1 MCNHLNFV
9 GIKLKLKIYNTKSK
23 NKEIFKPLDSNN
35 IRMYVCGPTVYD
47 RAHIG
52 NARPV
57 VVFDTLY
64 RLLKY
69 LYGEKSVTYVRN
81 ITDVDDKII
90 AKSSAENKSVNE
102 ITSETI
108 KWFIEDNNY
117 LNVNKPTHEPKATH
131 YISQMI
137 AMIEVLILKK
147 NAYVLED
154 GEVLFSVNTFKSYGS
169 LSKQNLESVIV
180 GNRVDIDRRK
190 KNPLDFVLWKPT
202 SKNNIGWDSPWG
214 YGRPGWH
221 IECSAM
227 SKEILGETFDIH
239 GGGIDLIFPHHE
251 NETAQSICA
260 NNKNSLANYW
270 MHNGFVNIEG
280 QKMSKSLGNYLTV
293 EDLRNKKIDGA
304 VIRFVLLSTHY
315 RQPLDWTNRKLT
327 EAQNIINKW
336 FNVTNN
342 RDLNI
347 NGIPTNKILEALC
360 DDLNIPL
367 VITEM
372 HNLLK
377 EEDYDGFANS
387 FFYLVLNSNNSIK
400 SRNNLDKQTINEMV
414 NLLIVERQNARK
426 NKDYRKSDLIR
437 IKLEKAGVTINDHGN
452 ETTWSLKP
460 NFNPSSLLTEN

>member
-1 MCNHLNFV
+1 M
-9 GIKLKLKIYNTKSK
+9 KLKIYNTKSK
-23 NKEIFKPLDSNN
+23 NKEIFKPLDLNN

-57 VVFDTLY
+57 VVFDILY

-137 AMIEVLILKK
+137 AMIEVLILRK

-169 LSKQNLESVIV
+169 LSKQNLESMVV

-342 RDLNI
+342 RELNI

-387 FFYLVLNSNNSIK
+387 FFFLGFNSNNSIK
-400 SRNNLDKQTINEMV
+400 SKNNLDKQTINEMI

>member
-1 MCNHLNFV
+1 M
-9 GIKLKLKIYNTKSK
+9 KLKIYNTKSK
-23 NKEIFKPLDSNN
+23 NKEIFKPLDLNN

-57 VVFDTLY
+57 VVFDILY

-154 GEVLFSVNTFKSYGS
+154 GEVLFSVNTFKSYGF
-169 LSKQNLESVIV
+169 LSKQNLESMIV

-293 EDLRNKKIDGA
+293 EDLRNKNIDGA

-315 RQPLDWTNRKLT
+315 RQPLDWTNRKVT

-336 FNVTNN
+336 F
-342 RDLNI
+342 
-347 NGIPTNKILEALC
+347 E
-360 DDLNIPL
+360 
-367 VITEM
+367 
-372 HNLLK
+372 NL
-377 EEDYDGFANS
+377 F
-387 FFYLVLNSNNSIK
+387 
-400 SRNNLDKQTINEMV
+400 
-414 NLLIVERQNARK
+414 
-426 NKDYRKSDLIR
+426 
-437 IKLEKAGVTINDHGN
+437 
-452 ETTWSLKP
+452 P
-460 NFNPSSLLTEN
+460 

>member
-1 MCNHLNFV
+1 M
-9 GIKLKLKIYNTKSK
+9 KLKIYNTKSK
-23 NKEIFKPLDSNN
+23 NKEIFKPLDLNN

-57 VVFDTLY
+57 VVFDILY

-90 AKSSAENKSVNE
+90 ARSSAENKPVNE

-108 KWFIEDNNY
+108 KWFIEDNYY
-117 LNVNKPTHEPKATH
+117 LNVNKPTHEPKATQ

-137 AMIEVLILKK
+137 AMIEILILKK

-154 GEVLFSVNTFKSYGS
+154 GEVLFSVNSFKNYGS
-169 LSKQNLESVIV
+169 LSRQNLESMIV
-180 GNRVDIDRRK
+180 GSRVDIDRRK

-202 SKNNIGWDSPWG
+202 SRNNIGWDSPWG

-270 MHNGFVNIEG
+270 MHNGFINIEG

-293 EDLRNKKIDGA
+293 EDLRKKNIDGA
-304 VIRFVLLSTHY
+304 VIRFVLLSAHY
-315 RQPLDWTNRKLT
+315 RQPLDWTNRKVK
-327 EAQNIINKW
+327 EAQNILNKW
-336 FNVTNN
+336 LNVTNKRN
-342 RDLNI
+342 LNI

-367 VITEM
+367 AITEM

-387 FFYLVLNSNNSIK
+387 FFFLGFNSNNSVK
-400 SRNNLDKQTINEMV
+400 SKNNLDMKTINEMI
-414 NLLIVERQNARK
+414 NLLIVERQTARK
-426 NKDYRKSDLIR
+426 NKDYRKSDQIR
-437 IKLEKAGVTINDHGN
+437 IKLEKAGVTINDLGN
-452 ETTWSLKP
+452 DTTWSLKP
-460 NFNPSSLLTEN
+460 NFNPTSLLTEN

>member
-1 MCNHLNFV
+1 M
-9 GIKLKLKIYNTKSK
+9 KLKIYNTKSK

-57 VVFDTLY
+57 VVFDILY
-64 RLLKY
+64 KLLKY

-117 LNVNKPTHEPKATH
+117 LNVIKPTHEPKATH

-137 AMIEVLILKK
+137 AMIEVLILRK

-169 LSKQNLESVIV
+169 LSKQNLESMIV

-336 FNVTNN
+336 FNVINK
-342 RDLNI
+342 RDFNI

-387 FFYLVLNSNNSIK
+387 FFFLGFNSNNSIK
-400 SRNNLDKQTINEMV
+400 SKNNLDKQTINEMV

-452 ETTWSLKP
+452 ETPWSLKP

>member
-1 MCNHLNFV
+1 M
-9 GIKLKLKIYNTKSK
+9 KLKIYNTKSK

-57 VVFDTLY
+57 VVFDILY

-169 LSKQNLESVIV
+169 LSKQNLESMIV

-293 EDLRNKKIDGA
+293 EDLRNKNIDGS

-367 VITEM
+367 VISEM

-387 FFYLVLNSNNSIK
+387 FFFLGFNSNNSIK
-400 SRNNLDKQTINEMV
+400 SKNNLDKQTINEMI

>member
-1 MCNHLNFV
+1 M
-9 GIKLKLKIYNTKSK
+9 KLKIYNTKSK

-57 VVFDTLY
+57 VVFDILY

-169 LSKQNLESVIV
+169 LSKQNLESMIV

-202 SKNNIGWDSPWG
+202 SKIISVG
-214 YGRPGWH
+214 
-221 IECSAM
+221 IV
-227 SKEILGETFDIH
+227 LGVMVGLD
-239 GGGIDLIFPHHE
+239 GI
-251 NETAQSICA
+251 
-260 NNKNSLANYW
+260 
-270 MHNGFVNIEG
+270 
-280 QKMSKSLGNYLTV
+280 
-293 EDLRNKKIDGA
+293 
-304 VIRFVLLSTHY
+304 
-315 RQPLDWTNRKLT
+315 
-327 EAQNIINKW
+327 
-336 FNVTNN
+336 
-342 RDLNI
+342 
-347 NGIPTNKILEALC
+347 
-360 DDLNIPL
+360 
-367 VITEM
+367 
-372 HNLLK
+372 
-377 EEDYDGFANS
+377 
-387 FFYLVLNSNNSIK
+387 
-400 SRNNLDKQTINEMV
+400 
-414 NLLIVERQNARK
+414 
-426 NKDYRKSDLIR
+426 
-437 IKLEKAGVTINDHGN
+437 
-452 ETTWSLKP
+452 
-460 NFNPSSLLTEN
+460 SSVQL

>member
-1 MCNHLNFV
+1 M
-9 GIKLKLKIYNTKSK
+9 KLKIYNTKSK
-23 NKEIFKPLDSNN
+23 NKAIFKPLDSNN

-57 VVFDTLY
+57 VVFDILY

-137 AMIEVLILKK
+137 AMIEVLILRK

-169 LSKQNLESVIV
+169 LSKQNLESMIV

-387 FFYLVLNSNNSIK
+387 FFFLGFNSNNSIK
-400 SRNNLDKQTINEMV
+400 SKNNLDKQTINEMI

-437 IKLEKAGVTINDHGN
+437 IKLEKAGVTINDHAN

>member
-1 MCNHLNFV
+1 M
-9 GIKLKLKIYNTKSK
+9 KLKIYNTKSK

-57 VVFDTLY
+57 VVFDILY

-169 LSKQNLESVIV
+169 LSKQNLESMIV

-260 NNKNSLANYW
+260 NNINSLANYW

-293 EDLRNKKIDGA
+293 EDLRNKNIDGS
-304 VIRFVLLSTHY
+304 VIRLVLLSTHY

-367 VITEM
+367 VISEM

-387 FFYLVLNSNNSIK
+387 FFFLGFNSNNSIK
-400 SRNNLDKQTINEMV
+400 SKNNLDKQTINEMI

>member
-1 MCNHLNFV
+1 M
-9 GIKLKLKIYNTKSK
+9 KLKIYNTKSK

-57 VVFDTLY
+57 VVFDILY

-169 LSKQNLESVIV
+169 LSKQNLESMIV

-315 RQPLDWTNRKLT
+315 RQPLDWTNRKLI

-367 VITEM
+367 AITEM

-387 FFYLVLNSNNSIK
+387 FFFLGFNSNNSIK
-400 SRNNLDKQTINEMV
+400 SKSNLDKQTINEMI

-426 NKDYRKSDLIR
+426 NKDYKKSDLIR

>member
-1 MCNHLNFV
+1 M
-9 GIKLKLKIYNTKSK
+9 KLKIYNTKSK

-57 VVFDTLY
+57 VVFDILY

-387 FFYLVLNSNNSIK
+387 FFFLGFNSNNSIK
-400 SRNNLDKQTINEMV
+400 SKNNLDKQTINEMV

>member
-1 MCNHLNFV
+1 M
-9 GIKLKLKIYNTKSK
+9 KLKIYNTKSK
-23 NKEIFKPLDSNN
+23 NKEIFKPLDLNN

-57 VVFDTLY
+57 VVFDILY

-90 AKSSAENKSVNE
+90 ARSSAENKPVNE

-108 KWFIEDNNY
+108 KWFIEDNYY
-117 LNVNKPTHEPKATH
+117 LNVNKPTHEPKATQ

-137 AMIEVLILKK
+137 AMIEILILKK

-154 GEVLFSVNTFKSYGS
+154 GEVLFSVNSFKSYGS
-169 LSKQNLESVIV
+169 LSRQNLESMIV
-180 GNRVDIDRRK
+180 GSRVDIDRRK

-202 SKNNIGWDSPWG
+202 SRNNIGWDSPWG

-270 MHNGFVNIEG
+270 MHNGFINIEG

-293 EDLRNKKIDGA
+293 EDLRKKNIDGA
-304 VIRFVLLSTHY
+304 VIRFVLLSAHY
-315 RQPLDWTNRKLT
+315 RQPLDWTNRKVK
-327 EAQNIINKW
+327 EAQNILNKW
-336 FNVTNN
+336 LNVTNKRN
-342 RDLNI
+342 LNI
-347 NGIPTNKILEALC
+347 NGIPTSKILEALC

-367 VITEM
+367 AITEM

-387 FFYLVLNSNNSIK
+387 FFFLGFNSNNSIK
-400 SRNNLDKQTINEMV
+400 SKNNLDKQTINEII
-414 NLLIVERQNARK
+414 NLLIEERQNARK

-437 IKLEKAGVTINDHGN
+437 IKLEKAGVTINDLGN
-452 ETTWSLKP
+452 DTTWSLKP
-460 NFNPSSLLTEN
+460 NFNPTSLLTEN

>member
-1 MCNHLNFV
+1 M
-9 GIKLKLKIYNTKSK
+9 KLKIYNTKSK

-57 VVFDTLY
+57 VVFDILY

-137 AMIEVLILKK
+137 DMIEVLILKK

-169 LSKQNLESVIV
+169 LSKQNLESMIV

-293 EDLRNKKIDGA
+293 EDLRNKNIDGS

-387 FFYLVLNSNNSIK
+387 FFFLGFNSNNSIK
-400 SRNNLDKQTINEMV
+400 SKNNLDKQTINEMI

>member
-1 MCNHLNFV
+1 M
-9 GIKLKLKIYNTKSK
+9 KLKIYNTKSK
-23 NKEIFKPLDSNN
+23 NKEIFKPLDLNN

-57 VVFDTLY
+57 VVFDILY

-69 LYGEKSVTYVRN
+69 FYGEKSVTYVRN

-90 AKSSAENKSVNE
+90 ARSSAENKPVNE

-108 KWFIEDNNY
+108 KWFIEDNYY
-117 LNVNKPTHEPKATH
+117 LNVNKPTHEPKATQ

-137 AMIEVLILKK
+137 AMIEILILKK

-154 GEVLFSVNTFKSYGS
+154 GEVLFSVNSFKNYGS
-169 LSKQNLESVIV
+169 LSRQNLESMIV
-180 GNRVDIDRRK
+180 GSRVDIDRRK

-202 SKNNIGWDSPWG
+202 SRDNVGWDSPWG

-293 EDLRNKKIDGA
+293 EDLRKKNIDGA
-304 VIRFVLLSTHY
+304 VIRFVLLSAHY
-315 RQPLDWTNRKLT
+315 RQPLDWTNRKVK
-327 EAQNIINKW
+327 EAQNILNKW
-336 FNVTNN
+336 LNVTNKRN
-342 RDLNI
+342 LNI

-367 VITEM
+367 AITEM

-387 FFYLVLNSNNSIK
+387 FFFLGFNSNNSVK
-400 SRNNLDKQTINEMV
+400 SKNNLDKKTINEMI
-414 NLLIVERQNARK
+414 NLLIVERQTARK

-437 IKLEKAGVTINDHGN
+437 IKLEKAGVTINDLGN
-452 ETTWSLKP
+452 DTTWSLKP
-460 NFNPSSLLTEN
+460 NFNPTSLLTEN

>member
-1 MCNHLNFV
+1 M
-9 GIKLKLKIYNTKSK
+9 KLKIYNTKSK

-57 VVFDTLY
+57 VVFDILY
-64 RLLKY
+64 RLLKH

-102 ITSETI
+102 ITSKTI

-169 LSKQNLESVIV
+169 LSKQNLESMIV

-336 FNVTNN
+336 FNVINN

-367 VITEM
+367 VLTEM

-387 FFYLVLNSNNSIK
+387 FFFLGFNSNNSIK
-400 SRNNLDKQTINEMV
+400 SKNNLDKESINKMID
-414 NLLIVERQNARK
+414 LLIVERQNARK
-426 NKDYRKSDLIR
+426 NKDYKKSDLIR

>member
-1 MCNHLNFV
+1 M
-9 GIKLKLKIYNTKSK
+9 KLKIYNTKSK

-57 VVFDTLY
+57 VVFDILY

-90 AKSSAENKSVNE
+90 TKSSAENKSVNE

-137 AMIEVLILKK
+137 TMIEVLILKK

-169 LSKQNLESVIV
+169 LSKQNLESMIV

-202 SKNNIGWDSPWG
+202 SRNNIGWDSPWG

-315 RQPLDWTNRKLT
+315 RQPLDWTNRKVT

-336 FNVTNN
+336 LNVTND

-367 VITEM
+367 AITEM

-387 FFYLVLNSNNSIK
+387 FFFLGFNSNNSIK
-400 SRNNLDKQTINEMV
+400 SKNDLDK
-414 NLLIVERQNARK
+414 NLLMK
-426 NKDYRKSDLIR
+426 
-437 IKLEKAGVTINDHGN
+437 
-452 ETTWSLKP
+452 
-460 NFNPSSLLTEN
+460 

>member
-1 MCNHLNFV
+1 M
-9 GIKLKLKIYNTKSK
+9 KLKIYNTKSK

-57 VVFDTLY
+57 VVFDILY

-169 LSKQNLESVIV
+169 LSKQNLESMVV

-293 EDLRNKKIDGA
+293 EDLRNKNIDGS

-387 FFYLVLNSNNSIK
+387 FFFLGFNSNNSIK
-400 SRNNLDKQTINEMV
+400 SKNNLDKQTINEMI

>member
-1 MCNHLNFV
+1 M
-9 GIKLKLKIYNTKSK
+9 KLKIYNTKSK

-57 VVFDTLY
+57 VVFDILY

-169 LSKQNLESVIV
+169 LSKQNLESMIV

-293 EDLRNKKIDGA
+293 EDLRNKNIDGS

-336 FNVTNN
+336 FNVINN

-387 FFYLVLNSNNSIK
+387 FFFLGFNSNNSIK
-400 SRNNLDKQTINEMV
+400 SKNNLDKQTINEMI

>member
-1 MCNHLNFV
+1 M
-9 GIKLKLKIYNTKSK
+9 KLKIYNTKSK
-23 NKEIFKPLDSNN
+23 NKEIFKPLDLNN

-57 VVFDTLY
+57 VVFDILY

-90 AKSSAENKSVNE
+90 ARSSAENKPVNE

-108 KWFIEDNNY
+108 KWFIEDNYY
-117 LNVNKPTHEPKATH
+117 LNVNKPTHEPKATQ

-137 AMIEVLILKK
+137 AMIEILILKK

-154 GEVLFSVNTFKSYGS
+154 GEVLFSVNSFKNYGS
-169 LSKQNLESVIV
+169 LSRQNLESMIV
-180 GNRVDIDRRK
+180 GSRVDIDRRK

-202 SKNNIGWDSPWG
+202 SRNNIGWDSPWG

-270 MHNGFVNIEG
+270 MHNGFINIEG

-293 EDLRNKKIDGA
+293 EDLRKKNIDGA
-304 VIRFVLLSTHY
+304 VIRFVLLSAHY
-315 RQPLDWTNRKLT
+315 RQPLDWTNRKVK
-327 EAQNIINKW
+327 EAQNILNKW
-336 FNVTNN
+336 LNVTNKRN
-342 RDLNI
+342 LNI

-367 VITEM
+367 AITEM

-387 FFYLVLNSNNSIK
+387 FFFLGFNSNNSVK
-400 SRNNLDKQTINEMV
+400 SKNNIDKKTINEMI
-414 NLLIVERQNARK
+414 NLLIVERQTARK
-426 NKDYRKSDLIR
+426 NKDYRKSDQIR
-437 IKLEKAGVTINDHGN
+437 IKLEKAGVTINDLGN
-452 ETTWSLKP
+452 DTTWSLKP
-460 NFNPSSLLTEN
+460 NFNPTSLLTEN

>member
-1 MCNHLNFV
+1 MNKDIFLTNSLGNKKEKF
-9 GIKLKLKIYNTKSK
+9 IPINPKKIG
-23 NKEIFKPLDSNN
+23 
-35 IRMYVCGPTVYD
+35 MYVCGPTVYD
-47 RAHIG
+47 NPHIG
-52 NARPV
+52 NARPL
-57 VVFDTLY
+57 VVFDILFKV
-64 RLLKY
+64 LKCK
-69 LYGEKSVTYVRN
+69 YGKSSVTYVRK

-90 AKSSAENKSVNE
+90 ARSSAENKPVNE

-117 LNVNKPTHEPKATH
+117 LNVNKPTHEPKATQ

-137 AMIEVLILKK
+137 AMIEILILNK

-169 LSKQNLESVIV
+169 LSRQNLESMIV
-180 GNRVDIDRRK
+180 GSRVDIDRRK

-202 SKNNIGWDSPWG
+202 SRNNIGWDSPWG

-293 EDLRNKKIDGA
+293 EDLRNKKTWRTVLDTPQQTLPLENHRSSIEKEEGTPVEEEYIKGA
-304 VIRFVLLSTHY
+304 FVEEKAEGALHPKIWIE
-315 RQPLDWTNRKLT
+315 RVLDEKGEGTPAKRGKLT
-327 EAQNIINKW
+327 E
-336 FNVTNN
+336 
-342 RDLNI
+342 
-347 NGIPTNKILEALC
+347 GIFVEKKLERPCQKRLK
-360 DDLNIPL
+360 
-367 VITEM
+367 
-372 HNLLK
+372 LK
-377 EEDYDGFANS
+377 EF
-387 FFYLVLNSNNSIK
+387 L
-400 SRNNLDKQTINEMV
+400 
-414 NLLIVERQNARK
+414 
-426 NKDYRKSDLIR
+426 
-437 IKLEKAGVTINDHGN
+437 
-452 ETTWSLKP
+452 
-460 NFNPSSLLTEN
+460 

>member
-1 MCNHLNFV
+1 M
-9 GIKLKLKIYNTKSK
+9 
-23 NKEIFKPLDSNN
+23 
-35 IRMYVCGPTVYD
+35 
-47 RAHIG
+47 
-52 NARPV
+52 
-57 VVFDTLY
+57 
-64 RLLKY
+64 
-69 LYGEKSVTYVRN
+69 
-81 ITDVDDKII
+81 
-90 AKSSAENKSVNE
+90 
-102 ITSETI
+102 
-108 KWFIEDNNY
+108 
-117 LNVNKPTHEPKATH
+117 
-131 YISQMI
+131 
-137 AMIEVLILKK
+137 
-147 NAYVLED
+147 
-154 GEVLFSVNTFKSYGS
+154 
-169 LSKQNLESVIV
+169 IV

-202 SKNNIGWDSPWG
+202 SRNNIGWDSPWG

-293 EDLRNKKIDGA
+293 EDLRNKNIDGA

-342 RDLNI
+342 RELNI

-387 FFYLVLNSNNSIK
+387 FFFLGFNSNNSIK
-400 SRNNLDKQTINEMV
+400 SKNNLDKQTINEMI

>member
-1 MCNHLNFV
+1 M
-9 GIKLKLKIYNTKSK
+9 KLKIYNTKSK
-23 NKEIFKPLDSNN
+23 NKEIFKPLDLNN
-35 IRMYVCGPTVYD
+35 IKMYVCGPTVYD

-57 VVFDTLY
+57 VVFDILY

-169 LSKQNLESVIV
+169 LSKQNLESMIV

-202 SKNNIGWDSPWG
+202 SRNNIGWDSPWG

-251 NETAQSICA
+251 NESAQSICA

-293 EDLRNKKIDGA
+293 EDLRNKNIDGA
-304 VIRFVLLSTHY
+304 VIRFVLLSTHC

-387 FFYLVLNSNNSIK
+387 FFFLGFNSNNSIK
-400 SRNNLDKQTINEMV
+400 SKNNLDKQTINEMI

>member
-1 MCNHLNFV
+1 M
-9 GIKLKLKIYNTKSK
+9 KLKIYNTKSK
-23 NKEIFKPLDSNN
+23 NKEIFKPLDLNN

-57 VVFDTLY
+57 VVFDILY

-90 AKSSAENKSVNE
+90 ARSSAENKPVNE

-117 LNVNKPTHEPKATH
+117 LNVNKPTHEPKATQ

-137 AMIEVLILKK
+137 AMIEILILNK

-169 LSKQNLESVIV
+169 LSRQNLESMIV
-180 GNRVDIDRRK
+180 GSRVDIDRRK

-202 SKNNIGWDSPWG
+202 SRNNIGWDSPWG

-251 NETAQSICA
+251 NEIAQSICA

-304 VIRFVLLSTHY
+304 IIRFVLLSTHY
-315 RQPLDWTNRKLT
+315 RQPLDWTNRKVT

-336 FNVTNN
+336 LNVTNN
-342 RDLNI
+342 KDLNI

-367 VITEM
+367 AITEM

-387 FFYLVLNSNNSIK
+387 LFFLGFHSNNVIK
-400 SRNNLDKQTINEMV
+400 SKNNLDKQTINEMI

>member
-1 MCNHLNFV
+1 M
-9 GIKLKLKIYNTKSK
+9 KLKIYNTKSK

-57 VVFDTLY
+57 VVFDILY

-117 LNVNKPTHEPKATH
+117 LNVNKPTHEPKATN

-169 LSKQNLESVIV
+169 LSKQNLESMIV

-260 NNKNSLANYW
+260 NNINSLANYW

-293 EDLRNKKIDGA
+293 EDLRNKNIDGS
-304 VIRFVLLSTHY
+304 VIRLVLLSTHY

-367 VITEM
+367 VISEM

-387 FFYLVLNSNNSIK
+387 FFFLGFNSNNSIK
-400 SRNNLDKQTINEMV
+400 SKNNLDKQTINEMI

>member
-1 MCNHLNFV
+1 M
-9 GIKLKLKIYNTKSK
+9 KLKIYNTKSK

-57 VVFDTLY
+57 VVFDILY

-137 AMIEVLILKK
+137 DMIEVLILKK

-169 LSKQNLESVIV
+169 LSKQNLESMVV

-293 EDLRNKKIDGA
+293 EDLRNKNIDGS

-336 FNVTNN
+336 FNVINN

-387 FFYLVLNSNNSIK
+387 FFFLGFNSNNSIK
-400 SRNNLDKQTINEMV
+400 SKNNLDKQTINEMI

>member
-1 MCNHLNFV
+1 M
-9 GIKLKLKIYNTKSK
+9 KLKIYNTKSK

-57 VVFDTLY
+57 VVFDILY

-169 LSKQNLESVIV
+169 LSKQNLESMIV

-260 NNKNSLANYW
+260 NNINSLANYW

-293 EDLRNKKIDGA
+293 EDLRNKNIDGS

-367 VITEM
+367 VISEM

-387 FFYLVLNSNNSIK
+387 FFFLGFNSNNSIK
-400 SRNNLDKQTINEMV
+400 SKNNLDKQTINEMI

>member
-1 MCNHLNFV
+1 M
-9 GIKLKLKIYNTKSK
+9 KLKIYNTKSK

-35 IRMYVCGPTVYD
+35 IRRYVCGPTVYD

-57 VVFDTLY
+57 VVFDILY

-117 LNVNKPTHEPKATH
+117 LNVNKPTHQPKATH

-169 LSKQNLESVIV
+169 LSKQNLESMIV

-202 SKNNIGWDSPWG
+202 SRNNIGWDSPWG

-251 NETAQSICA
+251 NEIAQSICA

-315 RQPLDWTNRKLT
+315 RQPLDWTNRKVT

-336 FNVTNN
+336 LNVTNN
-342 RDLNI
+342 KDLNI
-347 NGIPTNKILEALC
+347 NGIPTNKIFEALC

-387 FFYLVLNSNNSIK
+387 LFFLGFHSNNVIK
-400 SRNNLDKQTINEMV
+400 SKNNLDKQTINEMI

>member
-1 MCNHLNFV
+1 M
-9 GIKLKLKIYNTKSK
+9 KLKIYNTKSK
-23 NKEIFKPLDSNN
+23 NKEIFKPLDLNN

-57 VVFDTLY
+57 VVFDILY

-90 AKSSAENKSVNE
+90 ARSSAENKPVNE

-117 LNVNKPTHEPKATH
+117 LNVNKPTHEPKATQ

-137 AMIEVLILKK
+137 AMIEILILNK

-154 GEVLFSVNTFKSYGS
+154 GEVLFSVNSFKSYGS
-169 LSKQNLESVIV
+169 LSRQNLESMIV
-180 GNRVDIDRRK
+180 GSRVDIDRRK

-202 SKNNIGWDSPWG
+202 SRNNIGWDSPWG

-270 MHNGFVNIEG
+270 MHNGFINIEG

-293 EDLRNKKIDGA
+293 EDLRKKNIDGA
-304 VIRFVLLSTHY
+304 VIRFVLLSAHY
-315 RQPLDWTNRKLT
+315 RQPLDWTNRKVK
-327 EAQNIINKW
+327 EAQNILNKW
-336 FNVTNN
+336 LNVTNN

-367 VITEM
+367 AITEM

-387 FFYLVLNSNNSIK
+387 FFFLGFNSNNSVK
-400 SRNNLDKQTINEMV
+400 SKNNIDKKTINEMI
-414 NLLIVERQNARK
+414 NLLIVERQTARK
-426 NKDYRKSDLIR
+426 NKDYRKSDQIR
-437 IKLEKAGVTINDHGN
+437 IKLEKAGVTINDLGN
-452 ETTWSLKP
+452 DTTWSLKP
-460 NFNPSSLLTEN
+460 NFNPTSLLTEN